1 MPLAAS
7 LRAQTAAPSPVAKD
21 PAADA
26 YALVTQG
33 RQALARFGDWPVARA
48 RFESVLALPSSRYH
62 APALLGLA
70 TLARAEGRLQ
80 EAMQRLDAV
89 REALAGLDDTP
100 FRRFVQTELH
110 AERGRCFLAQ
120 GLLDRASLEF
130 DAFARGIAA
139 QDEPGQFT
147 VTLARIDLLLA
158 EQRPYQALEL
168 VEQTRAAVAALASLA
183 EPKRQ
188 AREGELAMRAWAARL
203 HLAVDPAEFQ
213 ALAEELEAA
222 FDRAPLAAPVRTRT
236 GLDAVDAWIGAGD
249 LVRAAACSE
258 RLLQPPFESLQ
269 RQAEIRAQAARLA
282 ILRGADRAQ
291 LLALH
296 RDLEA
301 TAEELFAQWRQVPL
315 REGGV
320 GSFYFPAR
328 QEVLTSLLALD
339 RRVLEGP
346 AAVARAM
353 AHLESALSLGTLS
366 RRLGGAPVDLA
377 SVLAAVRPP
386 DGGVLAFVLAAQG
399 GHLLLADATG
409 IDHVEIDFA
418 PGDWDAFATWSTQL
432 EQRPENGAEASLAE
446 LRGLGR
452 RLAARL
458 LPAVVQKRLAG
469 WRGLLLVGAEAH
481 TTALQALPF
490 GDSSLG
496 LVLPIAHVP
505 SLSLAGSL
513 QRRAA
518 SRPAPDAA
526 GRHLAL
532 VADPVVE
539 PAVARQWGVDTLAL
553 QPAQRDRLVGG
564 IAAERLVA
572 CWGADASAARLASAD
587 VRAARV
593 LCIVAH
599 GVEDYARE
607 RSAGIVLSP
616 GANGTDALLFAEGV
630 ERLQVPPTVA
640 LGVCGAAAGPL
651 RFGEDGVQHL
661 GGAFLMAGAD
671 HVLLARGQLSF
682 GATVDLLGTF
692 VARLQ
697 AGDAPAEALRRARV
711 DIAAVPQRAHPYY
724 FAGLRLLGVGG
735 FTGGRLR

>member
-1 MPLAAS
+1 MAPAAT
-7 LRAQTAAPSPVAKD
+7 LRAQTAAPAPVAKD
-21 PAADA
+21 PAAEA
-26 YALVTQG
+26 AALVQQG
-33 RQALARFGDWPVARA
+33 RQALARFSDWPVARA
-48 RFESVLALPSSRYH
+48 RFESVLALQALYYHPS
-62 APALLGLA
+62 ALLGLA
-70 TLARAEGRLQ
+70 SLARAEGRLQ
-80 EAMQRLDAV
+80 EAMQKVDAA
-89 REALAGLDDTP
+89 RQAIATWDDTP
-100 FRRFVQTELH
+100 FRRYVQAELH

-130 DAFARGIAA
+130 DAFARGVAA
-139 QDEPGQFT
+139 GDEPSQFT
-147 VTLARIDLLLA
+147 VQLARIDLLLA

-168 VEQTRAAVAALASLA
+168 VEQARAAVAALATLA

-188 AREGELAMRAWAARL
+188 AREGELVLRERAARL
-203 HLAVDPAEFQ
+203 RLAVEPAEFA
-213 ALAEELEAA
+213 ALAEELEAM
-222 FDRAPLAAPVRTRT
+222 FDQAPLAAPVRTRT
-236 GLDAVDAWIGAGD
+236 GLDAVEAWIGAGD

-282 ILRGADRAQ
+282 ILRGADRTQ
-291 LLALH
+291 LRTLH
-296 RDLEA
+296 RELEA
-301 TAEELFAQWRQVPL
+301 TAAELFAQWRQVPL
-315 REGGV
+315 RDGGV

-328 QEVLTSLLALD
+328 QEVLTALLALD
-339 RRVLEGP
+339 RRVLAGP
-346 AAVARAM
+346 AAAARAL

-366 RRLGGAPVDLA
+366 RRLGGAAADPA
-377 SVLAAVRPP
+377 PVLAAVRPP
-386 DGGVLAFVLAAQG
+386 DGGVLAFVLAPQG
-399 GHLLLADATG
+399 GHLLLADAAG
-409 IDHVEIDFA
+409 LDHVEIDFG
-418 PGDWDAFATWSTQL
+418 PGDWEAFAAWSAQL
-432 EQRPENGAEASLAE
+432 EQRPETTAEASLAA

-452 RLAARL
+452 RLAERL
-458 LPAVVQKRLAG
+458 LPAAVQQRLAG

-490 GDSSLG
+490 GASSLG

-505 SLSLAGSL
+505 SLSLAASL

-518 SRPAPDAA
+518 ARPAPDAA
-526 GRHLAL
+526 ARHLAL
-532 VADPVVE
+532 LADPVVE
-539 PAVARQWGVDTLAL
+539 PAVAQQWGVDTLAL
-553 QPAQRDRLVGG
+553 QPAQRERLVGG
-564 IAAERLVA
+564 VAAERLVA
-572 CWGADASAARLASAD
+572 CWGVDASAARLASAE
-587 VRAARV
+587 VRAARA

-599 GVEDYARE
+599 GVEDYVRE

-616 GANGTDALLFAEGV
+616 GANGGDALLFAEGV

-651 RFGEDGVQHL
+651 RLGEDGVQHL
-661 GGAFLMAGAD
+661 GGAFLLAGAD
-671 HVLLARGQLSF
+671 HVLLARGQLSL

>member
-1 MPLAAS
+1 M
-7 LRAQTAAPSPVAKD
+7 Q
-21 PAADA
+21 
-26 YALVTQG
+26 QG
-33 RQALARFGDWPVARA
+33 RQALARFSDWPVARA
-48 RFESVLALPSSRYH
+48 RFDSVLALEARFYH
-62 APALLGLA
+62 PLAHLGLA
-70 TLARAEGRLQ
+70 SLARAEGRLQ
-80 EAMQRLDAV
+80 ESMQRLDLV
-89 REALAGLDDTP
+89 RDAIVGWEDTA
-100 FRRFVQTELH
+100 FRRTIQAELH

-120 GLLDRASLEF
+120 GLLDRASIEF
-130 DAFARGIAA
+130 DAFARWVPAA
-139 QDEPGQFT
+139 DEPGQFT
-147 VTLARIDLLLA
+147 VQLARIDLLLA

-168 VEQTRAAVAALASLA
+168 VEATKVAVAAVATLA
-183 EPKRQ
+183 EPKRR
-188 AREGELAMRAWAARL
+188 AREGELWLRERAARL
-203 HLAVDPAEFQ
+203 RLVVDPAEFVP
-213 ALAEELEAA
+213 LAEELEAM

-249 LVRAAACSE
+249 LARAAACSE

-282 ILRGADRAQ
+282 ILRGAERMQ
-291 LLALH
+291 LRTLH

-301 TAEELFAQWRQVPL
+301 NAAELFAQWRQVPL

-339 RRVLEGP
+339 RRVLDGP
-346 AAVARAM
+346 AAAARAI

-366 RRLGGAPVDLA
+366 RRLGGAADDPA
-377 SVLAAVRPP
+377 EVLKVVRPP
-386 DGGVLAFVLAAQG
+386 DGGVLAFVLAPHG
-399 GHLLLADATG
+399 GHLLLADAAG
-409 IDHVEIDFA
+409 LDHVEIDFG
-418 PGDWDAFATWSTQL
+418 PGEWEAFAAWSSQL
-432 EQRPENGAEASLAE
+432 EQRPAADVAASLAE
-446 LRGLGR
+446 LRGLGQ

-458 LPAVVQKRLAG
+458 LPAGVQQRLAG

-496 LVLPIAHVP
+496 LVLPTAHVP
-505 SLSLAGSL
+505 SLSLAGGL

-518 SRPAPDAA
+518 ARPAPDAA
-526 GRHLAL
+526 ARHLAL

-539 PAVARQWGVDTLAL
+539 PAVAQQWGVDTLAL

-564 IAAERLVA
+564 IAADRVVA
-572 CWGADASAARLASAD
+572 CWGADASAARLASAE
-587 VRAARV
+587 VRAARA

-607 RSAGIVLSP
+607 RSSGIVLSP
-616 GANGTDALLFAEGV
+616 GAPGGDALLFAEGV

-671 HVLLARGQLSF
+671 HVLLARGQLSL

-711 DIAAVPQRAHPYY
+711 AIAAVPQRAHPYY